1 MITLWKQLAPALC
14 VSCHLF
20 VVVKST
26 FLPFH
31 SNLLDHS
38 AVNWRV
44 NTQRLL
50 PASTV
55 CFFFLFFCFQTWQTT
70 SVALGRSKIKRTN
83 TSDWGKCVM
92 VLELIVTSRLFRSGI
107 KNICACVFTY
117 L

>member
-14 VSCHLF
+14 VPCHLF

-55 CFFFLFFCFQTWQTT
+55 CFFFCFFFNMANHIC
-70 SVALGRSKIKRTN
+70 S
-83 TSDWGKCVM
+83 
-92 VLELIVTSRLFRSGI
+92 SGQEQD
-107 KNICACVFTY
+107 KEDEHK
-117 L
+117 